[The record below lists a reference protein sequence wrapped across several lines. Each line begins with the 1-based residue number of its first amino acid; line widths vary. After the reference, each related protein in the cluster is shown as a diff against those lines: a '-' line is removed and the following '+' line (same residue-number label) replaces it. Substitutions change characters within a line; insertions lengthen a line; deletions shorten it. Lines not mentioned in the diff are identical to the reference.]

1 MQKRARSNVISI
13 NRKKEQEGAKVKRDF
28 YMVFL
33 VISTIMAVLI
43 AAALR

>member
-1 MQKRARSNVISI
+1 MARSNVISI
-13 NRKKEQEGAKVKRDF
+13 NRKKEQEAAKVKRDF